1 MVSVVDEIVDGFAD
15 EILWPVVKEVGDIV
29 RDVFRLAF
37 RVDDKEEAVECFQQK
52 RAQQLRVEQGRFRRG
67 HVAAAALL
75 PK

>member
-37 RVDDKEEAVECFQQK
+37 RVDDKEEAVECFQQL
-52 RAQQLRVEQGRFRRG
+52 RAQQGLFQRG
-67 HVAAAALL
+67 HGL
-75 PK
+75 